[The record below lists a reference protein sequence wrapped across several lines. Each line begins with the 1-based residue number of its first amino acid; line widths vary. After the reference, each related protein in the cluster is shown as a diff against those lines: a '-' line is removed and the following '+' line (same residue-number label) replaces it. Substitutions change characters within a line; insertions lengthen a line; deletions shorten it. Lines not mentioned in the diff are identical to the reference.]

1 MVTKQTWLRSVLFE
15 GLSFDLPASRSF
27 ISANCCW
34 RSCFSLCF
42 TTSDSWPR
50 NSQLEIKPAN
60 EVLNNMT
67 FARANYSPWLNI
79 ENPAKKRR
87 MPYNTW
93 AHASKIRAVL
103 RKSFSSLA
111 MSFGKTPGRVKQITL
126 TKLDKLMRSNTNR
139 ILRGV
144 RWTLLPT
151 GAWTARTI
159 ISLFSSWS
167 TWWAPGS
174 SLALD
179 TTKGPQCTF
188 GNLKIIILE
197 LTKHQEKKGKKQK
210 S

>member
-79 ENPAKKRR
+79 ENPAKKD
-87 MPYNTW
+87 
-93 AHASKIRAVL
+93 VC
-103 RKSFSSLA
+103 
-111 MSFGKTPGRVKQITL
+111 L
-126 TKLDKLMRSNTNR
+126 TT
-139 ILRGV
+139 
-144 RWTLLPT
+144 
-151 GAWTARTI
+151 
-159 ISLFSSWS
+159 
-167 TWWAPGS
+167 
-174 SLALD
+174 
-179 TTKGPQCTF
+179 
-188 GNLKIIILE
+188 LE
-197 LTKHQEKKGKKQK
+197 LTPLKSGRFRASPSAHWPWASEKRQGGSSRSHWPNWTNSCAPTQIESSGESVGLCYPQVLGPLGRLFHSSVAEALDEPREVRSPWTQPKGP
-210 S
+210 SALLGT